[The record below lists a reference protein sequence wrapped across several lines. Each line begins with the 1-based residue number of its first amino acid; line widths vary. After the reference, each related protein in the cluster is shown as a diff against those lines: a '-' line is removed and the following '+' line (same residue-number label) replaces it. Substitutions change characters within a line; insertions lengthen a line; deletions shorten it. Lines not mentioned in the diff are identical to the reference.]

1 MPSLIKNKT
10 TIPEN
15 EEIIYSTSSLDY
27 IITLNIASQDVYCY
41 GNKRTNLIPFLVP
54 GVVNKLSAE
63 TGEFIKN
70 NESLHEVSTL
80 FNLEDNKVYYILR
93 LLNNDEELNNIFFFE
108 YLDDILNFTGTLQM
122 LALKFKT
129 EFLRSKNDTVWLRIC
144 SVCRRNCFSA
154 GYIEFQY

>member
-1 MPSLIKNKT
+1 MPG
-10 TIPEN
+10 
-15 EEIIYSTSSLDY
+15 II
-27 IITLNIASQDVYCY
+27 
-41 GNKRTNLIPFLVP
+41 
-54 GVVNKLSAE
+54 NKLSAE

-129 EFLRSKNDTVWLRIC
+129 EFLRSKNDAV
-144 SVCRRNCFSA
+144 
-154 GYIEFQY
+154 

>member
-15 EEIIYSTSSLDY
+15 EEIIYSSSALDY
-27 IITLNIASQDVYCY
+27 IITLNTTSQEVYCY
-41 GNKRTNLIPFLVP
+41 GNKQTNLIPFLVP
-54 GVVNKLSAE
+54 GIINKLSAE

-108 YLDDILNFTGTLQM
+108 YLDDILNFTVTLQM

-144 SVCRRNCFSA
+144 HERRRNCFSA
-154 GYIEFQY
+154 CYIEFQY